1 MKMTVIANQSGKVIS
16 TYAHPDHAGKDDPI
30 LKILGGPGDTVH
42 ELEVPAEFGRITS
55 AEELHKRVGEHLKS
69 R

>member
-1 MKMTVIANQSGKVIS
+1 MKMTIIADQSGKVIS

-30 LKILGGPGDTVH
+30 LRIFGGPGDTVH
-42 ELEVPAEFGRITS
+42 ELEVPAEFGKIAS